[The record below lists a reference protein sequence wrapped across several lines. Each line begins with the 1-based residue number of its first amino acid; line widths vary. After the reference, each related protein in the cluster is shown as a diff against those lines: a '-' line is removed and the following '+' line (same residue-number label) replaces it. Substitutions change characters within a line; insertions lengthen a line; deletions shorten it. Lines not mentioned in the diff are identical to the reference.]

1 MLYHAPTNQFT
12 VDADALKRSASLLRY
27 AIKKIRLGGKLD
39 PKGYDNMKRE
49 IDAAEYAEG
58 AILDAAKALGIHLGA
73 DRAGQLDVS
82 NEG

>member
-12 VDADALKRSASLLRY
+12 IEPEALKRGASFLRY
-27 AIKKIRLGGKLD
+27 AIKKIRSGGGLD
-39 PKGYDNMKRE
+39 LKGYDNLNRQ

-58 AILDAAKALGIHLGA
+58 AILDAAMQLGIHLGA

>member
-12 VDADALKRSASLLRY
+12 IEPEALKRSASLLCY

-39 PKGYDNMKRE
+39 TKGYDNLKRE

-73 DRAGQLDVS
+73 DRPGQLDVS